1 MGTWVVLDCSML
13 KNMDWAQ
20 CPSPYIVISSEA
32 TSGNCVTYPGLTWTC
47 NKGAVQ
53 VVKVNP
59 LGSTIELRFDDFA
72 LEERSSRNACY
83 DYVTVTDSD
92 GTESEQFCGNDISS
106 PILSTGNTMILRFYS
121 DYGVERKGFKAS
133 WKERKEN

>member
-1 MGTWVVLDCSML
+1 MIAGFNLQVNQLRSGTITSKNYPRDYPRDSNQTWQLD
-13 KNMDWAQ
+13 
-20 CPSPYIVISSEA
+20 V
-32 TSGNCVTYPGLTWTC
+32 
-47 NKGAVQ
+47 
-53 VVKVNP
+53 P

-72 LEERSSRNACY
+72 LEERSSRNGCY